1 MGAEDATKPAKIRLM
16 PCALTVA
23 FLDFMRVERNASPL
37 TLANYRR
44 ALDKFRA
51 EADPFPQ
58 WMAAQAEDFRRY
70 LFALMKRNLARATV
84 RLHFAALRSFYKFL
98 TRRHGLTTNP
108 LALVLLPKPQRALPV
123 VVNEKSM
130 VEMLEK
136 PAKLPKP
143 KQAPKWKAAR
153 DAAILEML
161 YSCGLRRAE
170 LIAMNVED
178 IDVISETVRVT
189 GKGRK
194 ERLCPIGGPAL
205 RAVQHYRHVAQVSSG
220 PLFRSKVGRRLSPP
234 AISNLV
240 ETYRRAAGID
250 LPVTPH
256 KFRHS
261 FATHLLDHGA
271 DLRTVQEMLGHASL
285 ATTQIYTHVSV
296 ERLKEAYDLAH
307 PRA

>member
-1 MGAEDATKPAKIRLM
+1 MT
-16 PCALTVA
+16 
-23 FLDFMRVERNASPL
+23 
-37 TLANYRR
+37 
-44 ALDKFRA
+44 
-51 EADPFPQ
+51 
-58 WMAAQAEDFRRY
+58 AQADDFRRY
-70 LFALMKRNLARATV
+70 LFYLMKLGLARATV

-108 LALVLLPKPQRALPV
+108 LALVLLPKLQRALPV
-123 VVNEKSM
+123 VINEKAM
-130 VEMLEK
+130 VEMIEK
-136 PAKLPKP
+136 PAKMSKP

-153 DAAILEML
+153 DTAILELL

-205 RAVQHYRHVAQVSSG
+205 QAIQLYRHAAKVNSG

-234 AISNLV
+234 AVSAIV
-240 ETYRRAAGID
+240 ETYRRAAGVD

-296 ERLKEAYDLAH
+296 ERLKEAYDLSH